1 MTGDTTG
8 DTTGDRVSEQAP
20 PIRLVLAEDQA
31 MVLGAFAQLLGLEPD
46 LDVVATATD
55 GAGALAAV
63 RTHDPDVLV
72 TDIEMPGLSGLDVAA
87 ELRRERARTRTMIV
101 TTFARSGYLR
111 RALDSGVSGYVLKDA
126 PIDQLV
132 DTVRRVHAG
141 ERVVDPALAVA
152 AWGGSDPVTDRERDV
167 LRLAADGLP
176 NSEIAARLYLAEGT
190 VRNYLS
196 TAITKLGVRNRIE
209 AARVAR
215 DRGWL

>member
-1 MTGDTTG
+1 MT
-8 DTTGDRVSEQAP
+8 
-20 PIRLVLAEDQA
+20 IRLVLAEDQG
-31 MVLGAFAQLLGLEPD
+31 MVLGAFAALLALEPD
-46 LDVVATATD
+46 LEVVATAVD
-55 GAGALAAV
+55 GTAALAAV
-63 RTHDPDVLV
+63 LEHDPDVLV
-72 TDIEMPGLSGLDVAA
+72 TDVEMPGLTGLDVAA
-87 ELRRERARTRTMIV
+87 ELRRKSARTRILIV

-111 RALDSGVSGYVLKDA
+111 RALESGVSGYVLKDA
-126 PIDQLV
+126 PIDRLV

-152 AWGGSDPVTDRERDV
+152 AWDGADPMTDRERDV

-176 NSEIAARLYLAEGT
+176 NGEIAAKLHLAEGT